1 MLLEI
6 RVKNMKKIFMI
17 FCGVIIGIFVIQY
30 ESYAINI
37 ARTDKEC
44 ETAFH
49 GEQEE
54 IAACKANSKETIQ
67 EWYYK
72 TGTVSN
78 DNFSIYD
85 LVIAGRIYNDGE
97 RFNNASD
104 EDLELTRG
112 TKPDE
117 HGIVLFMARDI
128 VANGGYFC
136 PYQLQC
142 SNTSNTKRTWTQ
154 YYEPKNFLNSQ
165 CVWLCKNGYYGNK
178 CEETTS
184 SGSTT
189 FNNDCDNSNFSKET
203 GMFSE
208 LGMNTTISS
217 VSKEEEITGFD
228 TGNESTGNDSGYYK
242 EYDVVLAAVKFLDHG
257 IVALPVK
264 IHCGVMNWPDNDSFV
279 DFIRSETNDKGTI
292 LCAQGYKP
300 DDSNLNCVPINSSAC
315 GIDSFP
321 FCNGFDKSKFN
332 ESIHYKDI
340 KGDCVK
346 YFCEEPGTA
355 FKSTTD
361 TTCVECS
368 NGGPDPNNGTCIS
381 CNIGQYFDEDDGI
394 CKTAVAYSKSD
405 MQYGKGETKNTVPL
419 DEQCWLIATPEEYAE
434 CVKNDGKRPY
444 SPSNSTQIMTQSI
457 F

>member
-1 MLLEI
+1 
-6 RVKNMKKIFMI
+6 MKKIFMI

-37 ARTDKEC
+37 ARTNEEC
-44 ETAFH
+44 GTAFN
-49 GEQEE
+49 GDDEK
-54 IAACKANSKETIQ
+54 ITACKSNSKESIQ
-67 EWYYK
+67 GWYYK
-72 TGTVSN
+72 TGTIAN
-78 DNFSIYD
+78 YNFFIDD
-85 LVIAGRIYNDGE
+85 LVIAGGIYNDGE
-97 RFNNASD
+97 RFNGATVS
-104 EDLELTRG
+104 ERESTRG

-117 HGIVLFMARDI
+117 HGIVLFMAKDI
-128 VANGGYFC
+128 VENGGYFC

-154 YYEPKNFLNSQ
+154 YYEPKNFLDSQ
-165 CVWLCKNGYYGNK
+165 CVWLCKDGYYGNK
-178 CEETTS
+178 CEEMLS
-184 SGSTT
+184 DITT
-189 FNNDCDNSNFSKET
+189 FNNDCDNSDFSKET

-217 VSKEEEITGFD
+217 VSKEKEITGFD

-264 IHCGVMNWPDNDSFV
+264 IHCGVMNWPENDSFV
-279 DFIRSETNDKGTI
+279 DSIINNATNGRGTL

-300 DDSNLNCVPINSSAC
+300 DGGNLNCVPIDSSAC
-315 GIDSFP
+315 GIDSLP
-321 FCNGFDKSKFN
+321 FCKGFDKSKFN

-340 KGDCVK
+340 QGDCVK

-355 FKSTTD
+355 FTSKTD
-361 TTCVECS
+361 TSCVECS

-444 SPSNSTQIMTQSI
+444 LTDK
-457 F
+457 

>member
-37 ARTDKEC
+37 ARTDEECKTEFDEDSEKLKEC
-44 ETAFH
+44 
-49 GEQEE
+49 QD
-54 IAACKANSKETIQ
+54 NSKKVIQ
-67 EWYYK
+67 EWYYD
-72 TGTVSN
+72 TGTIAN
-78 DNFSIYD
+78 NNFSIYD
-85 LVIAGRIYNDGE
+85 LVIAGGIYNDGAI
-97 RFNNASD
+97 FNDAT
-104 EDLELTRG
+104 ELDRESTRG

-128 VANGGYFC
+128 VENGGYFC

-142 SNTSNTKRTWTQ
+142 SNASNTKRTWTQ
-154 YYEPKNFLNSQ
+154 YYEPKNFLKSQ
-165 CVWLCKNGYYGNK
+165 CVWLCRNGYYGNK
-178 CEETTS
+178 CEETIS

-208 LGMNTTISS
+208 LGMNTIISS

-264 IHCGVMNWPDNDSFV
+264 IHCGVMNWPENDSFV
-279 DFIRSETNDKGTI
+279 DSIVAKDNYLNATNGQGTL

-300 DDSNLNCVPINSSAC
+300 DNGNLNCVPIDSSAC
-315 GIDSFP
+315 GIDSLP
-321 FCNGFDKSKFN
+321 FCKDFDKNNFN

-340 KGDCVK
+340 KENCVK
-346 YFCEEPGTA
+346 YFCKEPGTA

-434 CVKNDGKRPY
+434 CVKNDGKRPL
-444 SPSNSTQIMTQSI
+444 TVK
-457 F
+457 

>member
-37 ARTDKEC
+37 ARTYGEC
-44 ETAFH
+44 ETEFD
-49 GEQEE
+49 EDKEKLEE
-54 IAACKANSKETIQ
+54 CRNNSKEVIQ
-67 EWYYK
+67 GWYYD
-72 TGTVSN
+72 TGTIAN
-78 DNFSIYD
+78 YNFSIYD
-85 LVIAGRIYNDGE
+85 LVIAGGIYNDGAI
-97 RFNNASD
+97 FNDAT
-104 EDLELTRG
+104 DLERESTRG

-128 VANGGYFC
+128 VENGGYFC

-142 SNTSNTKRTWTQ
+142 SNASNTKRTWTQ

-165 CVWLCKNGYYGNK
+165 CVWLCKDGYYGNK
-178 CEETTS
+178 CEETIPSTI
-184 SGSTT
+184 TT

-208 LGMNTTISS
+208 LGMNITISS

-228 TGNESTGNDSGYYK
+228 TGNEITGNDSDYYK
-242 EYDVVLAAVKFLDHG
+242 EYDVVLAAVSFLDHG

-264 IHCGVMNWPDNDSFV
+264 IHCGVMNWPENDSFV
-279 DFIRSETNDKGTI
+279 DSIINNATNGRGTL

-300 DDSNLNCVPINSSAC
+300 DNGNLNCVPIDSSAC
-315 GIDSFP
+315 GIDSLP
-321 FCNGFDKSKFN
+321 FCKDFDKNNFN

-340 KGDCVK
+340 KENCVK
-346 YFCEEPGTA
+346 YFCKEPGTA

-381 CNIGQYFDEDDGI
+381 CNIGQYFDEDNGT

-405 MQYGKGETKNTVPL
+405 MQYGKGGTKNTVPL
-419 DEQCWLIATPEEYAE
+419 AQQCWLIATPEEYAE
-434 CVKNDGKRPY
+434 CVKNGGKRPY
-444 SPSNSTQIMTQSI
+444 LAVK
-457 F
+457 